1 MLLLEDLEVL
11 VVLERSNLIKNRAFK
26 MIIEIPNMGITAY
39 IARENAFYLAIS
51 FFILATILNVLRNF
65 SLLEWNCV
73 FVSFHEILIKVQ
85 S

>member
-1 MLLLEDLEVL
+1 MTFK
-11 VVLERSNLIKNRAFK
+11 SKKKHKIYHRAFK

>member
-1 MLLLEDLEVL
+1 
-11 VVLERSNLIKNRAFK
+11 
-26 MIIEIPNMGITAY
+26 MGITAY

-73 FVSFHEILIKVQ
+73 FMNVRVFSRNFN
-85 S
+85 

>member
-1 MLLLEDLEVL
+1 MGLYGFDS
-11 VVLERSNLIKNRAFK
+11 RMQPKFGDHGAFK
-26 MIIEIPNMGITAY
+26 MNIEIPNMGITAY

-73 FVSFHEILIKVQ
+73 FMNVRVFSRNFN
-85 S
+85 

>member
-1 MLLLEDLEVL
+1 
-11 VVLERSNLIKNRAFK
+11 